1 MNIALIFLEI
11 IIVSI
16 SLLFFL
22 KKYKYDGLYTWIL
35 IFSLIIGIVSQKTV
49 EIFELEVNLGIVINS
64 LMVIASN
71 IIIQKKGPNEI
82 KKIITIVLFS
92 NLCLYLFSLLSN
104 AINVSKINEIANN
117 SFNDLFNLNTK
128 TYFATI
134 ISMIVCLYINS
145 VLYHQIRQIKNKIW
159 ITNILSTIIIHL
171 IESTL
176 FCIIAYTAKISP
188 INIIEL
194 IVIRYI
200 FKTIIGILGT
210 NLIYISTKFER

>member
-1 MNIALIFLEI
+1 MNIVLIFLEI
-11 IIVSI
+11 IVTSF
-16 SLLFFL
+16 LLIFFL
-22 KKYKYDGLYTWIL
+22 KKYNHDGLYTWIL
-35 IFSLIIGIVSQKTV
+35 VSSLIIGIISQKTV

-64 LMVIASN
+64 LMFITSN

-82 KKIITIVLFS
+82 KKIITIVLIS

-104 AINVSKINEIANN
+104 AINISQINEISNN
-117 SFNDLFNLNTK
+117 SFNKLLNLNTRI
-128 TYFATI
+128 YFATI
-134 ISMIVCLYINS
+134 ISMISCLYINS

-176 FCIIAYTAKISP
+176 FCIIAYTSKISP

-194 IVIRYI
+194 IVIRYT
-200 FKTIIGILGT
+200 FKTILGISGT
-210 NLIYISTKFER
+210 NIIYISNKFER